1 MMSPPNT
8 PWQVLRDLEF
18 LCHWMELV
26 AERMTAVGGSEKIP
40 PELADRL
47 LTHAQELC
55 GAAQIA
61 RGWAEGL
68 EEEL

>member
-1 MMSPPNT
+1 MMPAPASADE
-8 PWQVLRDLEF
+8 LLGDLKF
-18 LCHWMELV
+18 LGHWMEVV
-26 AERMTAVGGSEKIP
+26 AEGMTAVGGSGKLP

-68 EEEL
+68 EDEL